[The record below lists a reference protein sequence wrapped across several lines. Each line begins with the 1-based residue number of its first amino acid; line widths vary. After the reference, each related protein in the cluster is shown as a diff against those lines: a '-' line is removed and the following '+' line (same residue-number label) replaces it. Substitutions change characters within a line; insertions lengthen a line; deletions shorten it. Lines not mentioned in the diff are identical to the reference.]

1 MLEDVLKTVLAHD
14 WLVDIAGAESVLAEM
29 VALYPEAPI
38 FTLFHSNL
46 NGTPF
51 EHSTVYSSFLQKIP
65 KIAKIY
71 RKIPNLFPPA
81 VARMNIGD
89 ADLLLSSSHA
99 AIKAL
104 PKSSKTCHICYI
116 HTPMRYIWDLSE
128 QYLASLPMILRPY
141 ARFVF
146 SGLRKWD
153 KSTADN
159 VDFFIANS
167 HYIRE
172 RVERIY
178 GRTAEVVYPP
188 VELAPKPT
196 LDKENIFV
204 TASRHV
210 PYKKIPMIAEAFAS
224 MPDKK
229 LIVLGDGTDFAKVQE
244 IASHAPNIECR
255 GYLPREEMFTE
266 IGRAKAFVFAA
277 DEDFGILP
285 VEAQSLGTP
294 VIAFGK
300 GGVTETVINEKT
312 GVFFNKQTPEEVCQ
326 AVARFEAIEDRFDF
340 SIIAQHSQQFSQAA
354 FREKYQDCVTKS
366 YQKFIQK
373 NK

>member
-1 MLEDVLKTVLAHD
+1 MKTILAHD

-29 VALYPEAPI
+29 QTLYPEAPI
-38 FTLFHSNL
+38 YTLFHGNL
-46 NGTPF
+46 KNTPF
-51 EHSTVYSSFLQKIP
+51 ENATIHHSFLQNIP
-65 KIAKIY
+65 MINQIY
-71 RKIPNLFPPA
+71 RKIPNLFPLA
-81 VARMNIGD
+81 VANLDIGD

-104 PKSSKTCHICYI
+104 PKSPKTCHICYI

-153 KSTADN
+153 KQTADN

-167 HYIRE
+167 HYVKE

-178 GRTAEVVYPP
+178 KREAEVVYPP
-188 VELAPKPT
+188 VDLSEKPV

-210 PYKKIPMIAEAFAS
+210 PYKKIPLIAEAFAA

-229 LIVLGDGTDFAKVQE
+229 LIVLGDGTDFAKVQA
-244 IASHAPNIECR
+244 IAARATNIECR
-255 GYLPREEMFTE
+255 GYLPRAEMLSE

-300 GGVTETVINEKT
+300 GGVKETVIDEKT
-312 GVFFNKQTPEEVCQ
+312 GVFFHHQTIEDICQ
-326 AVARFEAIEDRFDF
+326 AVSKFETIEDRFDP
-340 SIIAQHSQQFSQAA
+340 SYIAQHTQQFSRAM
-354 FREKYQDCVTKS
+354 FRQKYQECITK
-366 YQKFIQK
+366 YHQNFKQ

>member
-1 MLEDVLKTVLAHD
+1 MKTVLAHD

-29 VALYPEAPI
+29 AGLYPDAPI
-38 FTLFHSNL
+38 FTLFHSDL
-46 NGTPF
+46 SHTPF
-51 EHSTVYSSFLQKIP
+51 TNATVHHSFLQHIP
-65 KIAKIY
+65 KIEKFY

-81 VARMNIGD
+81 VAQMKLGD

-104 PKSSKTCHICYI
+104 PKGENTCHICYI

-128 QYLASLPMILRPY
+128 QYLASLPWILRPY

-188 VELAPKPT
+188 VDLVDSPV

-229 LIVLGDGTDFAKVQE
+229 LIILGDGTDFAKVQE
-244 IASHAPNIECR
+244 IAARAPNIECK
-255 GYLPREEMFTE
+255 GYLPREQMLAE

-285 VEAQSLGTP
+285 VEAQGLGTP

-300 GGVTETVINEKT
+300 GGVTETVVHEKT
-312 GVFFNKQTPEEVCQ
+312 GVFYKEQTTESLCK
-326 AVARFEAIEDRFDF
+326 AIAHFETIEDRFDPAT
-340 SIIAQHSQQFSQAA
+340 IAQHAQQFSREV
-354 FREKYQDCVTKS
+354 FREKYQDCVHKC
-366 YQKFIQK
+366 YQQFTQ